1 MDKNYK
7 EYTISTDKS
16 RLSVD
21 TIHKFLSNTYWAN
34 ERSKYT
40 IKKSIENSVCFGVYS
55 QDEQVGFARVV
66 SDNATFC
73 WIGDVFIKKGH
84 RGQGLG
90 RKLIQVILE
99 SEEFKGLKWILSTDD
114 KHELYA
120 HFGFELV
127 EDKYMCR
134 EPIL

>member
-1 MDKNYK
+1 MDKYYK
-7 EYTISTDKS
+7 EYIISTDKS

-34 ERSKYT
+34 ERSKDT
-40 IKKSIENSVCFGVYS
+40 IKKSIENSVCFGVYF
-55 QDEQVGFARVV
+55 QEKQVGFARVV

-73 WIGDVFIKKGH
+73 WMGDVFIEKGH

-90 RKLIQVILE
+90 RELIQVILE
-99 SEEFKGLKWILSTDD
+99 SEEFKGLKWILATDD

-120 HFGFELV
+120 QFGFELV
-127 EDKYMCR
+127 EGKYMCF
-134 EPIL
+134 EP